1 MTDPDEGSAIV
12 NTILSRL
19 TRFAVIGACA
29 ILTAA
34 TATTL
39 SLYLQSPAAAQT
51 AGEVRSLRGDTAI
64 PATEAVPELE
74 SPDTRSGS
82 FERAYRQQPPLIPHT
97 VEGDEITRTVNQCIQ
112 CHAWPY
118 NVDQGAPQV
127 SETHYVNREGVALDQ
142 VSSSRWFCTQ
152 CHVPQTNA
160 KELVNND
167 FKSAADLD

>member
-1 MTDPDEGSAIV
+1 MTDRDEGSAIV
-12 NTILSRL
+12 KMIVNISKRL
-19 TRFAVIGACA
+19 TAVGAYRILAAAAVAA
-29 ILTAA
+29 I
-34 TATTL
+34 
-39 SLYLQSPAAAQT
+39 SFCVQSPAAAQT

-64 PATEAVPELE
+64 PATKAVPGLE